1 MNDDKTPIPPRQ
13 NKSDEGGSFN
23 WGFTLLITL
32 IVLVLGFSFFG
43 KGLSPFSSKE
53 LTLREFEDVYKKGL
67 VILDDS
73 KNAPLQVLISDGSH
87 QAFITGTMIDPSTDK
102 PTGITSQSIPFV
114 TEFNTLVLTDKL
126 KERLVS
132 VGAQIVPESRDLKLV
147 EAPVADAGASSVSVG
162 TKAEGSALD
171 FLLTKDTKTLSLE
184 QVTAFIGQGAIN
196 VSQATPLRLYVSQD
210 KAILTGTVI
219 VREWPKVAT
228 KESAP
233 RVNFEAP
240 FNAGF
245 ERDRVYDLL
254 NGTADFTTKTDS
266 FLRIMVQLLPI
277 LLILIILFVMF
288 RSQVRSAGKS
298 AMNFGKSRA
307 KLQDANRTKKV
318 TFKDVAGVTEAKEE
332 VWEIVDFLREPEKF
346 QALGGKIPKGI
357 LMVGPPGTGKTLIA
371 RAIAGEA
378 DVPFFSI
385 SGSDFV
391 EMFVGVGASRVRDMF
406 EQAKKNAPCLIF
418 IDEIDAVGRHRG
430 HGVGGGHDERE
441 QTLNA
446 LLVEMDGFEG
456 NESVIVIAATNRPDV
471 LDPAL
476 LRPGRFDREV
486 RVSLPDV
493 RGREEI
499 LNVHARKVKMAK
511 DIDMSLIARGTAGFS
526 GAKLANL
533 INEAALLAV
542 RCGKSEITQAE
553 LEESRDKVGWGKERR
568 SMAISEKEKKV
579 TAYHE
584 AGHAICL
591 IKCENTEPLHK
602 VTIIPR
608 GPSLGSTMWLPSE
621 DKFTGRYSEFLDNIV
636 VAMGGRCAE
645 EIVFGDITSGASGDI
660 QMATSIARS
669 MVCEYGMS
677 KELGLVKYGEESGEV
692 FLARDLGHSRNYSE
706 ATAQMIDLEIRRFID
721 DGYKRAIQILTENR
735 DKLELISEA
744 LLEYET
750 LSGTQV
756 KELLETGVMT
766 IPPSAD
772 VPPPLPFDD
781 SELPP
786 PVESAGEYKY

>member
-1 MNDDKTPIPPRQ
+1 MSDEKTPIPPRQ
-13 NKSDEGGSFN
+13 NRPEEGGSFN
-23 WGFTLLITL
+23 WGFALLITL

-43 KGLSPFSSKE
+43 KGFSPFSSQE
-53 LTLREFEDVYKKGL
+53 LTLREFEDAYKKGL
-67 VILDDS
+67 VILDDA
-73 KNAPLQVLISDGSH
+73 KNAPLKVLISDGSNE
-87 QAFITGTMIDPSTDK
+87 AVITGTMIDDKTDK
-102 PTGITSQSIPFV
+102 STGIKSSVYPFV
-114 TEFNTLVLTDKL
+114 TEFNTAVLTDKL
-126 KERLVS
+126 KERLLALGTKV
-132 VGAQIVPESRDLKLV
+132 ESRPTPLTLEEGDAKTGIDPSVVLV
-147 EAPVADAGASSVSVG
+147 AGDA
-162 TKAEGSALD
+162 KN
-171 FLLTKDTKTLSLE
+171 LSLE
-184 QVTAFIGQGAIN
+184 EMDKLIGQGAIAA
-196 VSQATPLRLYVSQD
+196 SAATPLTLYVSEN
-210 KAILTGTVI
+210 KAILTGSVTERV
-219 VREWPKVAT
+219 WPKITDKAG
-228 KESAP
+228 AP
-233 RVNFEAP
+233 RINFEVP

-245 ERDRVYDLL
+245 ERAKVYDLL
-254 NGTADFTTKTDS
+254 NGAADFTTKPDS
-266 FLRIMVQLLPI
+266 FLRIFFQLLPF
-277 LLILIILFVMF
+277 LLVLTILFIMF

-307 KLQDANRTKKV
+307 KMLDSNRLKKV

-332 VWEIVDFLREPEKF
+332 VWEIVDFLREPQKF
-346 QALGGKIPKGI
+346 QALGGTIPKGI

-406 EQAKKNAPCLIF
+406 EQAKRNAPCLIF

-476 LRPGRFDREV
+476 LRPGRFDRQV

-493 RGREEI
+493 KGREEI
-499 LNVHARKVKMAK
+499 LKVHARKVKMAE
-511 DIDMSLIARGTAGFS
+511 DIDLSVIARGTAGFS

-542 RCGKSEITQAE
+542 RRGKSEVTQSE

-568 SMAISEKEKKV
+568 SMAISEKEKRV

-591 IKCENTEPLHK
+591 VKCEHTEPLHK

-608 GPSLGSTMWLPSE
+608 GPSLGSTMWLPTE
-621 DKFTGRYSEFLDNIV
+621 DKFTGRYSEFIDQIV

-660 QMATSIARS
+660 QMATQIARS

-692 FLARDLGHSRNYSE
+692 FLARDLGHSKNYSE
-706 ATAQMIDLEIRRFID
+706 ATAQLIDREIRRITD
-721 DGYKRAIQILTENR
+721 DGYRHATQILTENR
-735 DKLELISEA
+735 DKLELLAEA

-750 LSGTQV
+750 LDGVQV
-756 KELLETGVMT
+756 SEILEMGYMT
-766 IPPSAD
+766 RTPDAD
-772 VPPPLPFDD
+772 MPPPFPAEGD
-781 SELPP
+781 ELPP
-786 PVESAGEYKY
+786 SVETAEK

>member
-1 MNDDKTPIPPRQ
+1 MGARVV
-13 NKSDEGGSFN
+13 SE
-23 WGFTLLITL
+23 
-32 IVLVLGFSFFG
+32 
-43 KGLSPFSSKE
+43 SK
-53 LTLREFEDVYKKGL
+53 
-67 VILDDS
+67 
-73 KNAPLQVLISDGSH
+73 
-87 QAFITGTMIDPSTDK
+87 
-102 PTGITSQSIPFV
+102 
-114 TEFNTLVLTDKL
+114 
-126 KERLVS
+126 
-132 VGAQIVPESRDLKLV
+132 DLKLV
-147 EAPVADAGASSVSVG
+147 QKPEEGLEKKDTVSTVD
-162 TKAEGSALD
+162 SAAALE
-171 FLLTKDTKTLSLE
+171 FMLTGDTKTLSLE
-184 QVTAFIGQGAIN
+184 QVNTFIGQGAIN
-196 VSQATPLRLYVSQD
+196 VSPATPLTLYVAKD
-210 KAILTGTVI
+210 TAVLTGTVI
-219 VREWPKVAT
+219 VRAWPKNMSRDQA
-228 KESAP
+228 A
-233 RVNFEAP
+233 RVNFEVP

-245 ERDRVYDLL
+245 EGDRVYDLL
-254 NGTADFTTKTDS
+254 NGTADFTTKPDS
-266 FLRIMVQLLPI
+266 FLRIFFQLLPF
-277 LLILIILFVMF
+277 LLVLTILFIMF
-288 RSQVRSAGKS
+288 RSQMRSAGRS

-307 KLQDANRTKKV
+307 KLLDSGRQKKV

-332 VWEIVDFLREPEKF
+332 VWEIVDFLREPQKF
-346 QALGGKIPKGI
+346 QSLGGTIPKGI

-476 LRPGRFDREV
+476 LRPGRFDRQV

-493 RGREEI
+493 KGREEI
-499 LNVHARKVKMAK
+499 LKVHARKVKAAK
-511 DIDMSLIARGTAGFS
+511 DIDLSVIARGTAGFS

-542 RCGKSEITQAE
+542 RRGKSEITQAE

-591 IKCENTEPLHK
+591 VKCEHTEPLHK

-608 GPSLGSTMWLPSE
+608 GPSLGSTMWLPTE
-621 DKFTGRYSEFLDNIV
+621 DKFTGRYSEFVDQIV

-660 QMATSIARS
+660 QMATQIARS

-677 KELGLVKYGEESGEV
+677 KELGMVKYGEEGGEV
-692 FLARDLGHSRNYSE
+692 FLARDLGHAKNYSE
-706 ATAQMIDLEIRRFID
+706 ATAQMIDHEIRRFID
-721 DGYKRAIQILTENR
+721 AGYNQAIQILMENR
-735 DKLELISEA
+735 DKLNLLANA

-750 LSGTQV
+750 LDGSQV
-756 KELLETGVMT
+756 REILETGYMT
-766 IPPSAD
+766 RTPDAD
-772 VPPPLPFDD
+772 MPPPVPED
-781 SELPP
+781 EENQPP
-786 PVESAGEYKY
+786 PVESADEENKTSGWQ